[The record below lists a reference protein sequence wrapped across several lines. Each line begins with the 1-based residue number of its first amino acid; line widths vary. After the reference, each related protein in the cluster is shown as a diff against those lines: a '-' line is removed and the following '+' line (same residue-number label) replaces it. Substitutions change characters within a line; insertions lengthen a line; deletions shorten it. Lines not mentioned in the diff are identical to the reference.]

1 MFVFRKIWRAF
12 VFLKHSFWDSPFCLI
27 TDEVNN
33 EQAIIKRT
41 LHKSGT
47 PIVHQL
53 KVTLEMGTAE
63 AENVDIYSVCV
74 YNLFSWKLFIKWIL
88 IPCMNGVQFRV
99 ILLYFFWFETHQTI
113 TCSKIN
119 FQSVRGMQ
127 GWTNLPLRTR
137 FFGHAILLARSI
149 RLSKKGCTIVGV
161 CLTILWDWSLKG

>member
-1 MFVFRKIWRAF
+1 
-12 VFLKHSFWDSPFCLI
+12 
-27 TDEVNN
+27 
-33 EQAIIKRT
+33 
-41 LHKSGT
+41 
-47 PIVHQL
+47 
-53 KVTLEMGTAE
+53 MGTAE
-63 AENVDIYSVCV
+63 AENVDIYSVCF

-137 FFGHAILLARSI
+137 FFGHAILLARPI
-149 RLSKKGCTIVGV
+149 RLSKKGCTKSKLMCTYLSVYIVLGRNPV
-161 CLTILWDWSLKG
+161 ILSKNSSPLNNSKLHFKAFVDNNTKFCVLRKI